1 MALSN
6 SQLNFPK
13 LFQYRKINMATLIP
27 SKYSRETKQTLIQ
40 KIIEL
45 ESCLALNKAELKL
58 EKFLVSKK
66 ETELQRA
73 KEEQEGIE
81 KVTES
86 WENAVHELKE
96 QRDALS
102 IETTRLRGILKL
114 NGVHPEET
122 VVNIFKFNESRAFGY
137 TFLTL
142 QLLSLIGIILIA
154 VR

>member
-1 MALSN
+1 
-6 SQLNFPK
+6 
-13 LFQYRKINMATLIP
+13 MATAIH

-66 ETELQRA
+66 EAELQRA
-73 KEEQEGIE
+73 KEENEGVE

-86 WENAVHELKE
+86 WKETVDQLKE

-102 IETTRLRGILKL
+102 SETIRLRNILKL
-114 NGVHPEET
+114 NGNDPEDT
-122 VVNIFKFNESRAFGY
+122 VVNIFAFNESRAFCY
-137 TFLTL
+137 ALLTL
-142 QLLSLIGIILIA
+142 QVLSLVGIILIA
-154 VR
+154 AR